1 MHIDE
6 AMRSYA
12 SFLYIE
18 KNLAKATI
26 DAYLDDIS
34 LFHKSFN
41 MEDTDEISPYSINDF
56 INKESQKGLT
66 SATILRRLS
75 SVYNYLIFLKDEGI
89 YKHEIRKIIRP
100 RARKAL
106 PTYFTSEE
114 IEALLEAPSKNNHR
128 GIRDQAMLEVMYAS
142 GLRVSELLALKREE
156 VNFNRGIIK
165 IRGKGGKERVVPLG
179 EYALFVLADYINE
192 VRHHYEKN
200 DKRTIFLSQN
210 GTPLTRQYFFK
221 MIKEYAVIAGI
232 SKNISPHSLRHAF
245 ATHLLEKGAN
255 LRAVQAMLGH
265 TNIATTQIY
274 THVSTKRI
282 ISAYDTIM
290 KKK

>member
-6 AMRSYA
+6 AIRSYA
-12 SFLYIE
+12 SFLFIE

-26 DAYLDDIS
+26 DAYLDDIN
-34 LFHKSFN
+34 LFHQAFN
-41 MEDTDEISPYSINDF
+41 IQDTNDILPYAINDF
-56 INKESQKGLT
+56 INLESQKGLS
-66 SATILRRLS
+66 SATIIRRLS

-89 YKHEIRKIIRP
+89 YTHEIKKINRP
-100 RARKAL
+100 RVNKSL
-106 PTYFTSEE
+106 PTYYTSEE
-114 IEALLEAPSKNNHR
+114 IERLLEAPDEKSHR
-128 GIRDQAMLEVMYAS
+128 GMRDKAMLEVMYAS
-142 GLRVSELLALKREE
+142 GLRVSELLNLKREE

-165 IRGKGGKERVVPLG
+165 IRGKGGKERIVPLG
-179 EYALFVLADYINE
+179 EYALFILADYIND

-221 MIKEYAVIAGI
+221 MIKEYALIAGI
-232 SKNISPHSLRHAF
+232 EKKISPHSLRHAF
-245 ATHLLEKGAN
+245 ATHLLEKGAA

>member
-34 LFHKSFN
+34 LFHKSFD

>member
-41 MEDTDEISPYSINDF
+41 MENTDEISPYSINDF

>member
-75 SVYNYLIFLKDEGI
+75 SVYNYLIFLKDESI

>member
-165 IRGKGGKERVVPLG
+165 IRGKGGKERIVPLG